1 MIPAAALE
9 MPDGF
14 RVQTPPLDEDIL
26 TGREN
31 LECSTLFTKA
41 VTTQESDDHTSAE
54 APYDQVRIEPSNQSS
69 GGDHTRQRMKIMRI
83 ESLLI

>member
-1 MIPAAALE
+1 MITATTLK

-31 LECSTLFTKA
+31 FECPTSFTKA
-41 VTTQESDDHTSAE
+41 VATQEQDDHTSAE
-54 APYDQVRIEPSNQSS
+54 APYDQVRIERSNQSS
-69 GGDHTRQRMKIMRI
+69 DGDHAPQRIKTITI